1 MVYEV
6 YWSEKSRAQLEK
18 LNRKEADMI
27 TAKVHSIRDNPF
39 KHVKKLIGLEFY
51 SLRVGDY
58 RVIMS
63 IEKGKL
69 VVFVLE
75 VGHRKNIYRK
85 Y

>member
-18 LNRKEADMI
+18 LDRKEADRI
-27 TAKVHSIRDNPF
+27 TAKVHSIRDDPF
-39 KHVKKLIGLEFY
+39 DHVIKLHGTEMY
-51 SLRVGDY
+51 RLRVGDY

-63 IEKGKL
+63 IEKSRI
-69 VVFVLE
+69 VVFVLD
-75 VGHRKNIYRK
+75 VGHRKKVYRK